1 MLISCLLVGGF
12 LRSAQPK
19 NRVIGG
25 LSKERALEKRR
36 YLLTGGGTGGHV
48 YPAIAVADELRRR
61 EPEAAFLY
69 VGVKG
74 KSEEKIVPKRGYE
87 IRFVSSEGW
96 PGARPSVALLRFAWR
111 LSVGIL
117 QSILILRRYQPH
129 AIIATGGY
137 VSAPILL
144 AWVLLR
150 RLKLTQARAF
160 VHESNLMPG
169 RLNLLIG
176 KLADRTGVSFEESR
190 RYLPQAE
197 FVGYPVRKEM
207 VGITQAEAR
216 ERLNI
221 PLDARVVL
229 AFGGSQGARTIN
241 RALIDALPRLLQDPK
256 MWVIHGVGR
265 LDSPSYR
272 AEHDTQSRFS
282 ALSLS
287 EEQRKRYSMH
297 TYLDPIEEYY
307 AAADLVVGRGG
318 AGTLTEMAVCGL
330 AALIIPKANLPG
342 DHQVRNARALQD
354 NGAADVVYEH
364 AQRTEE
370 GLIDVVNGEDLAAAI
385 EHLLQEPERLAKM
398 REAIRSFGDVSA
410 LGRIADRVQELAA
423 GRLLSLPDRP
433 IPRSDGPVFAE
444 MSGAG
449 LVAHLSR
456 YGLKDIPPRE
466 IEYLTYRAD
475 GYLSSEAWQTRNNG
489 VKLVGL
495 LQLSEHL
502 DLILYILQDKTPAPR
517 WQRLLGGDL
526 RQVGFIRRNA
536 FQVLRQLNVWNPQV
550 REVLLA
556 GFRDPYFEVRS
567 SAAQSAIFFS
577 EQIGEDPEILAAL
590 KGLMVDRDFEVAR
603 EGILAMGHFAKD
615 PAIYHAFRALY
626 THPNWRL
633 REAVVIALTRL
644 VERAVIAPDAIA
656 ADLDQF
662 LLTSIGFAPRFHL
675 REKMLH
681 LSQTLQKAKHALPP
695 Q

>member
-216 ERLNI
+216 GRLNI

-370 GLIDVVNGEDLAAAI
+370 GLIDVVNGEDLAAA
-385 EHLLQEPERLAKM
+385 EWLLEKAVAACQQAHPN
-398 REAIRSFGDVSA
+398 EAC
-410 LGRIADRVQELAA
+410 
-423 GRLLSLPDRP
+423 
-433 IPRSDGPVFAE
+433 
-444 MSGAG
+444 G
-449 LVAHLSR
+449 LWWKTSEGWGIHAFTAPPLTTTPTR
-456 YGLKDIPPRE
+456 YAISP
-466 IEYLTYRAD
+466 
-475 GYLSSEAWQTRNNG
+475 
-489 VKLVGL
+489 
-495 LQLSEHL
+495 
-502 DLILYILQDKTPAPR
+502 
-517 WQRLLGGDL
+517 
-526 RQVGFIRRNA
+526 
-536 FQVLRQLNVWNPQV
+536 
-550 REVLLA
+550 EVLLPILKQIDQEEGRICGWFHSHPEA
-556 GFRDPYFEVRS
+556 PPFLSDADISMYWAS
-567 SAAQSAIFFS
+567 SRWAWWP
-577 EQIGEDPEILAAL
+577 ETQILLLSPTQDAYAWC
-590 KGLMVDRDFEVAR
+590 
-603 EGILAMGHFAKD
+603 
-615 PAIYHAFRALY
+615 LY
-626 THPNWRL
+626 APTASGSW
-633 REAVVIALTRL
+633 EAVAWGSTR
-644 VERAVIAPDAIA
+644 
-656 ADLDQF
+656 
-662 LLTSIGFAPRFHL
+662 SN
-675 REKMLH
+675 
-681 LSQTLQKAKHALPP
+681 SQAETIL
-695 Q
+695 